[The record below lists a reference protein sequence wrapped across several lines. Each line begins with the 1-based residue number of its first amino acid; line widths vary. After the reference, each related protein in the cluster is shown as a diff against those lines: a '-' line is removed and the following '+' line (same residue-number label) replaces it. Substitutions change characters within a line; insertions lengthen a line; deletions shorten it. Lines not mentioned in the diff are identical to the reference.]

1 MMDGYTF
8 HPRMI
13 KKVAKSIVM
22 LSNTTLLVMAVPI
35 LLVVTF
41 FSSHTTK
48 SEEKKDDYLP
58 TFVIKSDPSTTPTNT
73 PIGSEDECES
83 ISSSFEG
90 QYELIHI
97 K

>member
-22 LSNTTLLVMAVPI
+22 VSNTTLLVMAVPI
-35 LLVVTF
+35 LLVVAF
-41 FSSHTTK
+41 FSSNAK
-48 SEEKKDDYLP
+48 NEEKNDDYLP

-83 ISSSFEG
+83 TSGSFEG
-90 QYELIHI
+90 EYQLIHI